1 MQTALLGAAIAII
14 LALVTALVGP
24 LFVDWGRYRD
34 AFEAKAQHLT
44 GLEVKIAG
52 PIEVHILP
60 TPTVKLQAIEARRG
74 GEVVRARSLQIEF
87 ALDSLMRGE
96 FRAVNLAVIGPEVA
110 LGLDRNG
117 RFEWSAPGSD
127 ADAISMDRVTVEDG
141 RVTLS
146 DARSG
151 GTVALEKLTF
161 RGDLRSLAGPAKGD
175 GAFIVAGERYA
186 YRLST
191 SRPATDGAVKLRVT
205 VDTADQPRLAD
216 IDGSVWIERGVPHFD
231 ANLQW
236 SSGFGR
242 SSTGEPLR
250 VTGHVRGTSAAVA
263 VDKVELQYGP
273 DERAA
278 RLHGD
283 ANLTLGAKPELAA
296 MLSATQIDLDRLGML
311 PEAVRRKPL
320 AVLRSLGE
328 RWSSLQRFPIPV
340 RLTIG
345 VDAVTLAG
353 ASLQRLSGELRG
365 GAGAWTLDSLTFRAP
380 GVTQMRLGG
389 RLNITPTGADFAG
402 PVHIDAK
409 DPRALVSWLADR
421 SDALATTGAFRADG
435 EVRIGPETFAIDRL
449 KAELDRV
456 SLEGRFAYRWPG
468 TDRPARI
475 EAALSAPEV
484 DFDKAYALAQDM
496 FAGTLGG
503 VPFEWPREGTLTL
516 NVARSSVA
524 GVAVQGTD
532 VDLRFDDRTFNIERL
547 AIADLGGASVAA
559 KGNIDISARPPQGN
573 VTLDLD
579 VRNADG
585 VIAVLDK
592 LAPDA
597 AREVRRSAA
606 RYLPAK
612 LQGSLATDASGTA
625 GSTPGTRFKIGGSAG
640 QYAFSLE
647 GDATTDA
654 SAFTDLAKLGAAR
667 LDLTGSLAAA
677 DGGTLVQFVG
687 LDRLVVADKGAGR
700 LEFKARGALGDPMT
714 VDGRITAG
722 ALDVSANGTL
732 RLPIGRASTASLSL
746 AVAKADLRTPGGTLP
761 ATLTGRL
768 EVTDAAV
775 ALTGIS
781 GKVAGAE
788 VSGRLAA
795 GLARPMSLDGDLSL
809 SRADLPAL
817 LAAVAG
823 MSAGA
828 GAANSG
834 EPFVPGLFAGAA
846 GKITVAAASAALTP
860 QLAARDLRGTLTIT
874 PAKIVLDDVAGALA
888 GGTASG
894 RLVLENGTAGLVA
907 DGRLELR
914 DVDMA
919 ALLPG
924 DGALSGRLSLEAAID
939 GSGRSPVALMGSLR
953 GSGTFTAQDA
963 SIARLDPAAFATVV
977 GSIDAGTPI
986 EAAALKQRLDAA
998 LAAAPFGIPRLL
1010 GTITVSGGV
1019 ARLAATM
1026 PSQGSDLAVS
1036 ADLDLGARLID
1047 ATMTLTGPAG
1057 LGASEVGRPT
1067 IEIALRGPV
1076 DGPARSL
1083 DTTALSDWLSLRAI
1097 AVNAGRLQDAEA
1109 GRKAD
1114 QARADQAK
1122 ADQAKAEQARA
1133 EQARAEQARA
1143 EQARAE
1149 QARTEQARL
1158 AEQARAE
1165 EARRAEAARA
1175 AQAKAEEA
1183 RRAEQAR
1190 AEQARAEQARLAE
1203 QAKAE
1208 EARRAEEARVAQAKA
1223 EAGAGRS
1230 RRERRGSAAA
1240 ELARAEQAR
1249 AEQAK
1254 AEEARRAELAR
1265 AEQARAEQAKAE
1277 EARRAEQAR
1286 LEQARA
1292 EQAKAEQVRRAEE
1305 ARLEQARA
1313 EQAKAEQARRAEEAR
1328 AAQARA
1334 EQAKAEQARR
1344 AEEARAA
1351 QARAEQAKA
1360 EQARKAEEAR
1370 AEQAR
1375 AEQARAEQANSDT
1388 LAMVDRVPPDAGGRA
1403 GQPIAPPLANADPAM
1418 AALDRAIA
1426 ANPND
1431 ATSIS
1436 RRGQMLV
1443 LKGNFSLAI
1452 RDFDEVLRQRPRDPE
1467 ALNNRCWARAILG
1480 ELQVALRDCNEALAI
1495 RPTYADAFDSRGFV
1509 NLKIGQTNSAIADY
1523 DAALK
1528 LNPRQASSLYGR
1540 GLAKVKTG
1548 KAADGQRDIAAAKAL
1563 QANIADEF
1571 ANLGIR

>member
-1 MQTALLGAAIAII
+1 VQTALLGAAIAII

-24 LFVDWGRYRD
+24 LFVDWGRFRD

-52 PIEVHILP
+52 PIEVHLLP
-60 TPTVKLQAIEARRG
+60 TPTVKLQEIEAKRAG
-74 GEVVRARSLQIEF
+74 DVVRARSVQIEF
-87 ALDSLMRGE
+87 ALDALMRGE
-96 FRAVNLAVIGPEVA
+96 FRAANIAVTGPEVA

-117 RFEWSAPGSD
+117 RFEWSAAGSD
-127 ADAISMDRVTVEDG
+127 AEALSMDRVSVEDG

-151 GTVALEKLTF
+151 GTLTLEKLTF
-161 RGDLRSLAGPAKGD
+161 HGELRSLAGPAKGD
-175 GAFIVAGERYA
+175 GAFVVAGEPYA

-191 SRPATDGAVKLRVT
+191 NRPAADGAVRVHLT

-216 IDGSVWIERGVPHFD
+216 IDGSVWSERGVPHFD

-236 SSGFGR
+236 AHGFGR
-242 SSTGEPLR
+242 ARAGEPFR
-250 VTGHVRGTSAAVA
+250 VTGHVRGTSATVA

-273 DERAA
+273 EDRAA

-283 ANLTLGAKPELAA
+283 ATLTLGQKPELAA
-296 MLSATQIDLDRLGML
+296 MLAATQIDLDRLGML

-320 AVLRSLGE
+320 AVIHSLGE
-328 RWSSLQRFPIPV
+328 RWSSLQQFPLPV
-340 RLTIG
+340 RLGIG

-353 ASLQRLSGELRG
+353 ASLQRLSADFHG
-365 GAGAWTLDSLTFRAP
+365 GAGAWTLDNLAFRAP

-389 RLNITPTGADFAG
+389 RLNVTPTGADFAG
-402 PVHIDAK
+402 PVHIEAR
-409 DPRALVSWLADR
+409 DPRALVSWLTDR

-435 EVRIGPETFAIDRL
+435 EVRVGPESFAIDHL

-456 SLEGRFAYRWPG
+456 SLEGRFAYRWPA

-484 DFDKAYALAQDM
+484 DFDKAYGLAQDM
-496 FAGTLGG
+496 LAGTLGG
-503 VPFEWPREGTLTL
+503 VPFEWPREGTLAL
-516 NVARSSVA
+516 NVAHSSVA

-532 VDLRFDDRTFNIERL
+532 VDLRFDDRTLDIERL
-547 AIADLGGASVAA
+547 AVADLGGASIAA
-559 KGNIDISARPPQGN
+559 KGKIDLSAQSPQGN

-579 VRNADG
+579 VRTADG

-597 AREVRRSAA
+597 ARDLRRSAG

-612 LQGSLATDASGTA
+612 LTGSLATDASPAA
-625 GSTPGTRFKIGGSAG
+625 GSAPASRFKIGGSAG
-640 QYAFSLE
+640 QFAFSLE
-647 GDATTDA
+647 GGATTDA
-654 SAFTDLAKLGAAR
+654 LAFTDLAKLGAAK
-667 LDLTGSLAAA
+667 LDLTGSLSAA
-677 DGGTLVQFVG
+677 DGGMLVQLVG

-700 LEFKARGALGDPMT
+700 LDFKARGALDDPMT

-722 ALDVSANGTL
+722 ALDMAANGTL
-732 RLPIGRASTASLSL
+732 RLPLGRAAIASLAL
-746 AVAKADLRTPGGTLP
+746 AVAKADLRTPGGTVP
-761 ATLTGRL
+761 AALNARVELTD
-768 EVTDAAV
+768 TAV

-781 GKVAGAE
+781 GQVAGAE
-788 VSGRLAA
+788 VTGRLTA
-795 GLARPMSLDGDLSL
+795 GLARPTRLDGDLSL

-817 LAAVAG
+817 IAAAAG
-823 MSAGA
+823 MPAALSNGT
-828 GAANSG
+828 ANSA
-834 EPFVPGLFAGAA
+834 EPFGSGLFAGAA
-846 GKITVAAASAALTP
+846 GKILVVAADAALTP
-860 QLAARDLRGTLTIT
+860 QLSAHDLHGTLSIT
-874 PAKIVLDDVAGALA
+874 PAKVVLEDVAGALA
-888 GGTASG
+888 GGTLSG
-894 RLVLENGTAGLVA
+894 RLDLENGAAGLVA
-907 DGRLELR
+907 DGRIALR
-914 DVDMA
+914 DADMA
-919 ALLPG
+919 VLLPG
-924 DGALSGRLSLEAAID
+924 EGTLSGRLSLEAMID

-963 SIARLDPAAFATVV
+963 SIAHLNPAAFATVI

-986 EAAALKQRLDAA
+986 EPAALKQRLDAA
-998 LAAAPFGIPRLL
+998 VAAGTFGIPRLL
-1010 GTITVSGGV
+1010 GTLTVAGGV

-1026 PSQGSDLAVS
+1026 PNQGSDLAVA
-1036 ADLDLGARLID
+1036 ADVDLAARLID
-1047 ATMTLTGPAG
+1047 ATLTLTGPAG
-1057 LGASEVGRPT
+1057 LGPPEAGRPMT
-1067 IEIALRGPV
+1067 EIALRGPV
-1076 DGPARSL
+1076 DSPVRSL
-1083 DTTALSDWLSLRAI
+1083 DTTALADWLSLRAI
-1097 AVNAGRLQDAEA
+1097 AVNAQRLQDAQA
-1109 GRKAD
+1109 TQASDQARADQSKAD
-1114 QARADQAK
+1114 LAKVEQARADQAK
-1122 ADQAKAEQARA
+1122 ADLAKAEQARA
-1133 EQARAEQARA
+1133 EQAKAEQARRAEQARA
-1143 EQARAE
+1143 D
-1149 QARTEQARL
+1149 
-1158 AEQARAE
+1158 
-1165 EARRAEAARA
+1165 
-1175 AQAKAEEA
+1175 QAKAEEA
-1183 RRAEQAR
+1183 RRAEEARVAQAK
-1190 AEQARAEQARLAE
+1190 AEQARAE

-1223 EAGAGRS
+1223 EEA
-1230 RRERRGSAAA
+1230 RRA

-1254 AEEARRAELAR
+1254 AEETRRAELAR

-1286 LEQARA
+1286 AEQARA
-1292 EQAKAEQVRRAEE
+1292 EQAKAEQARRAEE
-1305 ARLEQARA
+1305 ARLEQVKA

-1344 AEEARAA
+1344 AEEARLA
-1351 QARAEQAKA
+1351 QAKAEQAKA
-1360 EQARKAEEAR
+1360 EQARRAEEAR

-1375 AEQARAEQANSDT
+1375 AEQARAEQARSDA
-1388 LAMVDRVPPDAGGRA
+1388 LAMIDRVPPDAGGRA

-1418 AALDRAIA
+1418 TALDQAIA

-1436 RRGQMLV
+1436 RRGQMHV
-1443 LKGNFSLAI
+1443 LKGDFSLAI

-1495 RPTYADAFDSRGFV
+1495 RPSYADALDSRGFV
-1509 NLKIGQTNSAIADY
+1509 NLKIGQPGSAIADY

-1563 QANIADEF
+1563 QGNIADEF
-1571 ANLGIR
+1571 SNLGVR

>member
-1 MQTALLGAAIAII
+1 VQTALLGAAIAII

-96 FRAVNLAVIGPEVA
+96 FRAVNLAVTGPEVA

-117 RFEWSAPGSD
+117 GFEWSAPGSD
-127 ADAISMDRVTVEDG
+127 ADSISMDRVTVEDG
-141 RVTLS
+141 SVTLS

-175 GAFIVAGERYA
+175 GAFNVAGERYA

-191 SRPATDGAVKLRVT
+191 SRPAADGAVKLRVT

-283 ANLTLGAKPELAA
+283 ANLTLGTKPELAA
-296 MLSATQIDLDRLGML
+296 MLSATQIDLDRLGTL

-380 GVTQMRLGG
+380 GVTQMRLSG
-389 RLNITPTGADFAG
+389 RLNITPAGADFAG

-761 ATLTGRL
+761 ATLTAGL
-768 EVTDAAV
+768 ELTDSAVTF
-775 ALTGIS
+775 TGIS

-823 MSAGA
+823 MSAAA
-828 GAANSG
+828 GAANSA

-846 GKITVAAASAALTP
+846 GKIAVAAASAALTP
-860 QLAARDLRGTLTIT
+860 QLSAQDLRGTLTIT
-874 PAKIVLDDVAGALA
+874 PTKVVLDDVAGALA

-919 ALLPG
+919 ALLSG

-939 GSGRSPVALMGSLR
+939 GSGRSPVAVMGSLR

-998 LAAAPFGIPRLL
+998 LAAASFGIPRLL
-1010 GTITVSGGV
+1010 GTITVTGGV

-1036 ADLDLGARLID
+1036 ADLDLGAGLID
-1047 ATMTLTGPAG
+1047 ATMTLTGPDG
-1057 LGASEVGRPT
+1057 LGPPEVGRPT

-1122 ADQAKAEQARA
+1122 ADQAKADQVKA

-1149 QARTEQARL
+1149 QARL
-1158 AEQARAE
+1158 AEQTRAE

-1175 AQAKAEEA
+1175 AQA
-1183 RRAEQAR
+1183 RAEL
-1190 AEQARAEQARLAE
+1190 ARAEQARLAE

-1223 EAGAGRS
+1223 E
-1230 RRERRGSAAA
+1230 
-1240 ELARAEQAR
+1240 QAR

-1254 AEEARRAELAR
+1254 AEEARRAEEAR
-1265 AEQARAEQAKAE
+1265 AAQAKAE

-1313 EQAKAEQARRAEEAR
+1313 EQAKAEQARSADDAR

-1418 AALDRAIA
+1418 AALDRAIT

-1431 ATSIS
+1431 ATAIS

-1509 NLKIGQTNSAIADY
+1509 NLKIGQTNNAIADY

-1563 QANIADEF
+1563 QSNIADEF

>member
-24 LFVDWGRYRD
+24 LFVDWGRFRD

-52 PIEVHILP
+52 PIEVHLLP
-60 TPTVKLQAIEARRG
+60 TPTVKLQEIEARRA

-87 ALDSLMRGE
+87 ALDALMRGE
-96 FRAVNLAVIGPEVA
+96 FRAATIAVAGPEVA

-117 RFEWSAPGSD
+117 RFEWSAAGSD
-127 ADAISMDRVTVEDG
+127 AEALAMDRISVEDG
-141 RVTLS
+141 RLTLA

-151 GTVALEKLTF
+151 GTLTLEKLTF
-161 RGDLRSLAGPAKGD
+161 RGELRSLAGPAKGD
-175 GAFIVAGERYA
+175 GAFVIAGEPYA

-191 SRPATDGAVKLRVT
+191 NRPAADGAVRVHLA

-216 IDGSVWIERGVPHFD
+216 IDGSIWSERGVPHFD

-236 SSGFGR
+236 AHGLGR
-242 SSTGEPLR
+242 ASVGEPFR

-273 DERAA
+273 EDRAV

-283 ANLTLGAKPELAA
+283 ATLTLGQKPELAA
-296 MLSATQIDLDRLGML
+296 MLAATQIDLDRLGML

-320 AVLRSLGE
+320 AVLHSLGE
-328 RWSSLQRFPIPV
+328 RWSSLQQFPIPV
-340 RLTIG
+340 RLGIG

-353 ASLQRLSGELRG
+353 ASLQRLSADFHG
-365 GAGAWTLDSLTFRAP
+365 GAGAWTLDTLTFRAP

-389 RLNITPTGADFAG
+389 RLNVTPTGADFAG
-402 PVHIDAK
+402 PVHIEAR
-409 DPRALVSWLADR
+409 DPRALVSWLTDR
-421 SDALATTGAFRADG
+421 SDALATTGSFRADG

-456 SLEGRFAYRWPG
+456 SLEGRFAYRRPG

-484 DFDKAYALAQDM
+484 DFDKAFGLARDM
-496 FAGTLGG
+496 LAGTLGG
-503 VPFEWPREGTLTL
+503 VPFEWPREGTLAL
-516 NVARSSVA
+516 NVAHSSVA
-524 GVAVQGTD
+524 GVAVEGTD
-532 VDLRFDDRTFNIERL
+532 IDLRFDDRTLDIERL
-547 AIADLGGASVAA
+547 AVADLGGATIAA
-559 KGNIDISARPPQGN
+559 KGNIDLSAQSPQGN

-579 VRNADG
+579 IRTGDG
-585 VIAVLDK
+585 LIAVLDK

-597 AREVRRSAA
+597 ARELRRSAG

-612 LQGSLATDASGTA
+612 LTGSLATDASPAA
-625 GSTPGTRFKIGGSAG
+625 GSAPGTRFKVGGSAG
-640 QYAFSLE
+640 QFAFSLE
-647 GDATTDA
+647 GGATTDA
-654 SAFTDLAKLGAAR
+654 SAFTDLAKLGAAK
-667 LDLTGSLAAA
+667 LDLTGSLSVA
-677 DGGTLVQFVG
+677 DGGTLVGLVG

-700 LEFKARGALGDPMT
+700 LDFKARGALDDPMT

-722 ALDVSANGTL
+722 ALDMSANGSL
-732 RLPIGRASTASLSL
+732 RLPFGRAATASLAL
-746 AVAKADLRTPGGTLP
+746 AVTKADLRTQGGAVP
-761 ATLTGRL
+761 ASLAAQVELTD
-768 EVTDAAV
+768 TAI

-781 GKVAGAE
+781 GQVAGAE
-788 VSGRLAA
+788 ISGRLTA
-795 GLARPMSLDGDLSL
+795 GLARPTSLDGDLSL

-817 LAAVAG
+817 IGAVAG
-823 MSAGA
+823 IPAGGS
-828 GAANSG
+828 GAANSA
-834 EPFVPGLFAGAA
+834 EPFGPGLFAGAA
-846 GKITVAAASAALTP
+846 GKISVVATNAALTP
-860 QLAARDLRGTLTIT
+860 QLSAHDLHGTLDIAPT
-874 PAKIVLDDVAGALA
+874 KVVLEDVAGMLA

-907 DGRLELR
+907 DGRIELR

-924 DGALSGRLSLEAAID
+924 EGALSGRLSLEAMID

-963 SIARLDPAAFATVV
+963 SIARLNPAAFATVI
-977 GSIDAGTPI
+977 GSIDAGTAI
-986 EAAALKQRLDAA
+986 EPAALRQRLDAA
-998 LAAAPFGIPRLL
+998 LAAGSFGIPRLL
-1010 GTITVSGGV
+1010 GTVTVAGGV

-1026 PSQGSDLAVS
+1026 PSQGSDLAVA
-1036 ADLDLGARLID
+1036 ADVDLGARLID
-1047 ATMTLTGPAG
+1047 ATLTLSGPAG
-1057 LGASEVGRPT
+1057 LGPPEAGRPVT
-1067 IEIALRGPV
+1067 EIALRGPV
-1076 DGPARSL
+1076 DSPVRSL
-1083 DTTALSDWLSLRAI
+1083 DTTALADWLSLRAI
-1097 AVNAGRLQDAEA
+1097 AVNAQRLQDAQA
-1109 GRKAD
+1109 TQAAD

-1122 ADQAKAEQARA
+1122 ADPANAARVEQARAAQARA
-1133 EQARAEQARA
+1133 EQAR
-1143 EQARAE
+1143 
-1149 QARTEQARL
+1149 L
-1158 AEQARAE
+1158 AE
-1165 EARRAEAARA
+1165 
-1175 AQAKAEEA
+1175 QAKAEEA
-1183 RRAEQAR
+1183 RRAEQAKADEARR
-1190 AEQARAEQARLAE
+1190 AAQARAEQARLAE

-1223 EAGAGRS
+1223 EQTRAEQAKAEEARQAEEARAAQAKAEEA
-1230 RRERRGSAAA
+1230 RRA

-1277 EARRAEQAR
+1277 QA
-1286 LEQARA
+1286 
-1292 EQAKAEQVRRAEE
+1292 RRAEE
-1305 ARLEQARA
+1305 ARLEQVRA

-1344 AEEARAA
+1344 TEEARLA
-1351 QARAEQAKA
+1351 QAKAEQAKA
-1360 EQARKAEEAR
+1360 EQARRAEEAR

-1375 AEQARAEQANSDT
+1375 AEQARAEQAKSDT

-1403 GQPIAPPLANADPAM
+1403 GQPIAPPIQNADPAM

-1431 ATSIS
+1431 ATSIA
-1436 RRGQMLV
+1436 RRGQMHV

-1467 ALNNRCWARAILG
+1467 ALNNRCWVRAILG
-1480 ELQVALRDCNEALAI
+1480 ELQVALRDCNEALTI

-1509 NLKIGQTNSAIADY
+1509 NLKIGQPGNAIADY

-1563 QANIADEF
+1563 QGNIADEF
-1571 ANLGIR
+1571 ANLGVR

>member
-1 MQTALLGAAIAII
+1 VQTALLGAAIAII

-44 GLEVKIAG
+44 GLDVKIAG
-52 PIEVHILP
+52 PIEVRILP
-60 TPTVKLQAIEARRG
+60 TPTVKLQTIEARRG
-74 GEVVRARSLQIEF
+74 GEVVRARAVQIEF

-96 FRAVNLAVIGPEVA
+96 FRAVNLAVVGPEVA

-146 DARSG
+146 DARSDG
-151 GTVALEKLTF
+151 AVVLEKLTF
-161 RGDLRSLAGPAKGD
+161 RGDTRSLAGPAKGD
-175 GAFIVAGERYA
+175 GAFNVAGERYA

-205 VDTADQPRLAD
+205 VDTSDQPRLAD
-216 IDGSVWIERGVPHFD
+216 IDGSVWSERGVPHFD

-263 VDKVELQYGP
+263 VDKIELQYGP

-353 ASLQRLSGELRG
+353 ASLQRLSGEFRG

-503 VPFEWPREGTLTL
+503 IPFEWPREGTLTL

-524 GVAVQGTD
+524 GVAVAGTD

-612 LQGSLATDASGTA
+612 LQGSLATDASGTV

-677 DGGTLVQFVG
+677 DGGTLVQLIG

-700 LEFKARGALGDPMT
+700 VEFKARGALGDPMT

-746 AVAKADLRTPGGTLP
+746 AVAKADLRAPDGTLP

-788 VSGRLAA
+788 VSGRLTA
-795 GLARPMSLDGDLSL
+795 GLGRPMSLDGDFSL

-817 LAAVAG
+817 LASVAG
-823 MSAGA
+823 MSAA

-846 GKITVAAASAALTP
+846 GKITVAAATAALTP
-860 QLAARDLRGTLTIT
+860 QLAARDLRGTVSIT
-874 PAKIVLDDVAGALA
+874 PAKVVLDDIAAALA

-963 SIARLDPAAFATVV
+963 SIARLDPAVFATVV

-986 EAAALKQRLDAA
+986 EATALKQRLDAA
-998 LAAAPFGIPRLL
+998 LAAASFGIPRLL
-1010 GTITVSGGV
+1010 GTITVTGGV

-1036 ADLDLGARLID
+1036 ADLDLGARLLD

-1057 LGASEVGRPT
+1057 LGPSEVGRPT
-1067 IEIALRGPV
+1067 IDIALRGPV

-1114 QARADQAK
+1114 QARADQVK

-1133 EQARAEQARA
+1133 EQARAEQTRA
-1143 EQARAE
+1143 EQA
-1149 QARTEQARL
+1149 
-1158 AEQARAE
+1158 
-1165 EARRAEAARA
+1165 
-1175 AQAKAEEA
+1175 
-1183 RRAEQAR
+1183 RAEQAR

-1223 EAGAGRS
+1223 EQARAEQAKAEDA
-1230 RRERRGSAAA
+1230 RRAEEARAAQAKAEEARRAELARAEQARAEQAKAEEARRA

-1313 EQAKAEQARRAEEAR
+1313 EQAKAEQARKAEEAR

-1360 EQARKAEEAR
+1360 EAARKAEEAR

-1375 AEQARAEQANSDT
+1375 AEQERAEQAKSDT

-1495 RPTYADAFDSRGFV
+1495 RPTYADALDSRGFV

-1548 KAADGQRDIAAAKAL
+1548 KAAEGQRDIAAAKSL

-1571 ANLGIR
+1571 ANLGVR